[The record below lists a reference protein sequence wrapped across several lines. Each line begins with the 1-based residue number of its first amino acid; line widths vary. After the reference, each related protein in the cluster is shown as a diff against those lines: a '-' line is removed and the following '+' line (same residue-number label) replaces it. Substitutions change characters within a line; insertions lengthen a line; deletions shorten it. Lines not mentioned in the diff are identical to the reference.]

1 MAHFLL
7 CTNQNIDNG
16 VQVFSVCKL
25 YFSQRD
31 VGLSSSASLRYH
43 GCSSILQDGRT
54 FSSSWSSICR
64 YLSSATTPERTV
76 WTQSRSSSEIE
87 PANSLQNHNPE
98 WACACEMMTAQQVL
112 FTSHDISRL
121 VRLEI
126 HLHLECQNRMGLVRI
141 TSWYPPNSR
150 SIHRMTG
157 LGSNFV
163 WTLTGLAQALLTKKE
178 NNIITTKVSCREL
191 GILLLRRHLI
201 LVVKNF
207 PSRCES
213 EPKFVVKQRW
223 RPTQRPKREVLYFTH
238 KYLNGS
244 LVHKLKCVCS
254 KVVGADVLNG
264 WCKWWNINGVEV
276 QETWTLC

>member
-1 MAHFLL
+1 
-7 CTNQNIDNG
+7 
-16 VQVFSVCKL
+16 
-25 YFSQRD
+25 
-31 VGLSSSASLRYH
+31 
-43 GCSSILQDGRT
+43 
-54 FSSSWSSICR
+54 
-64 YLSSATTPERTV
+64 
-76 WTQSRSSSEIE
+76 
-87 PANSLQNHNPE
+87 
-98 WACACEMMTAQQVL
+98 
-112 FTSHDISRL
+112 
-121 VRLEI
+121 
-126 HLHLECQNRMGLVRI
+126 MGPVRI
-141 TSWYPPNSR
+141 TSWNPLNSR

-157 LGSNFV
+157 LGSNRPFAQLLPGLETEHPV
-163 WTLTGLAQALLTKKE
+163 TVGQSPAHESHSEQTETETRKTAFCSSETLISYAGDWPTVTGCPVSNPGYNCANGRWRDSHRPSWQKNKK

-207 PSRCES
+207 SSRCES

-264 WCKWWNINGVEV
+264 WCQWWNINGVEV